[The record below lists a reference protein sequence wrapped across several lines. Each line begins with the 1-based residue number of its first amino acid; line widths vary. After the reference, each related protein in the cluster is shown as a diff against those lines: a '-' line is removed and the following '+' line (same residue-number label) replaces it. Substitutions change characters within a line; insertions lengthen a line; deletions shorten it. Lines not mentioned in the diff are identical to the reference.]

1 MSNLGI
7 FDRTIQS
14 MQDRLNLNAAR
25 QQVVASNLANLDTP
39 GYEAKELTFDQTL
52 RDSLGEPTLHL
63 AGTQDKTLDMDPTNL
78 QKAMEN
84 PKVTETGPV
93 DMDWEMMKLTKNS
106 IQYQFMIAML
116 NKKFSMLNEAIDGGT
131 Q

>member
-25 QQVVASNLANLDTP
+25 QQLVASNLANLDTP

-52 RDSLGEPTLHL
+52 RESLGEPTLHL
-63 AGTQDKTLDMDPTNL
+63 ANTQDKSLDMDPTNL
-78 QKAMEN
+78 QTAMED